1 MKNGVKNIKYYLIF
15 CILLVIFSISNVR
28 AQIIESSYQDMTT
41 QPLAQIGDNYFIEF
55 DGHTID
61 ISYTD
66 NAQVTM
72 VIDDHTYTI
81 STRPI
86 NYMWFVLTY
95 NPTTHVISFEY
106 DGYFPYQVEMY
117 PSLGTKKMYFSNS
130 CNVSSGCYV
139 DFHNGEYITK
149 GNSQFITNETYNG
162 LLYYRVDLDDYSS
175 INGSASSWTYY
186 NEYILFSN
194 MSFSYEQTFPAPSVD
209 QREVYSFVSTTP
221 VIIPIQIDTNELSII
236 PNNDNTKTW
245 VYGYEVILSLNDE
258 YTGYTNYCN
267 YIDETGTTKRVDLSG
282 DSNTSIFKTNIAQ
295 DIACYTYEGETLI
308 QETTKTIN
316 APTLQQHVNINSNTF
331 TNYISSVDIDY
342 NYYTTSTNIP
352 KYIPFRLIFEQQ
364 EYTSN
369 PITSFLGYYVDAN
382 GNLHET
388 SNITLVNVQQRYTD
402 AQNVITGYIDTGGF
416 SNFKVSFKIDRRMA
430 MLEYNLKY
438 LDTTP
443 TTWTNSEFNVTFLN
457 EDFTGYNY
465 YYFEDAN
472 VIAYIYKINDN
483 NADTGRIIFKNNL
496 DIVGQW
502 FDNNNFTYLEEK
514 TRYNSNYD
522 NYNITFDYNTGKK
535 IFILRLNTALLNN
548 VYGFYVPIG
557 WGVKFTSAYIEEN
570 VPINN
575 DNGTLGNVT
584 PGSNNNLILSNENR
598 SIFEIVGTAITE
610 QTGLFSWFKE
620 MFEYGFNKL
629 PNSVKAIIIVPFC
642 ITIIV
647 VLLFHVMRW

>member
-1 MKNGVKNIKYYLIF
+1 MKIGVKNTKYYIIF
-15 CILLVIFSISNVR
+15 SILLAIFSISRVS
-28 AQIIESSYQDMTT
+28 AQVVESTYNDMTT
-41 QPLAQIGDNYFIEF
+41 QPLAQLNDNYYLEF

-61 ISYTD
+61 LTYTD
-66 NAQVTM
+66 IAQVTM
-72 VIDDHTYTI
+72 IIDGHTYI
-81 STRPI
+81 MSTRPI

-95 NPTTHVISFEY
+95 NPTTHIIGFNY

-149 GNSQFITNETYNG
+149 GNSQFISMDAYNG
-162 LLYYRVDLDDYSS
+162 VLYYNVDLDNYTSTS
-175 INGSASSWTYY
+175 GTASSWTFE

-194 MSFSYEQTFPAPSVD
+194 MSFAYETTFPAPQVQD
-209 QREVYSFVSTTP
+209 LQIYAFTNTTP
-221 VIIPIQIDTNELSII
+221 IIQPIYIDSNDLTII
-236 PNNDNTKTW
+236 PNNDNTKIW
-245 VYGYEVILSLNDE
+245 LYGNEVYLSLNDE
-258 YTGYTNYCN
+258 YTGYTNYCE
-267 YIDETGTTKRVDLSG
+267 YIDEIGNNKKIYLTG
-282 DSNTSIFKTNIAQ
+282 DSNTATFKINMAQ
-295 DIACYTYEGETLI
+295 DVVCYTYENDTLI
-308 QETTKTIN
+308 QETTKTFN
-316 APTLQQHVNINSNTF
+316 APTFERHVNINSNTF
-331 TNYISSVDIDY
+331 TNYISSIDIDY
-342 NYYTTSTNIP
+342 NYYNTGTNIP

-364 EYTSN
+364 EYTTN

-402 AQNVITGYIDTGGF
+402 AQNIITGYIDTGGF
-416 SNFKVSFKIDRRMA
+416 SNFKISFKIDRRMA

-443 TTWTNSEFNVTFLN
+443 TTWTNAQFNVTFLN

-465 YYFEDAN
+465 YYFEDTN

-483 NADTGRIIFKNNL
+483 NADNGRIIFRNNL

-502 FDNNNFTYLEEK
+502 FDNNNFTYLEQK
-514 TRYNSNYD
+514 TSYNSNYD

-557 WGVKFTSAYIEEN
+557 WGVRFSSAYIEN
-570 VPINN
+570 NIPINN
-575 DNGTLGNVT
+575 DNGTLGNIT

-610 QTGLFSWFKE
+610 KTGLFAWFKE

-629 PNSVKAIIIVPFC
+629 PNEVKAIIIVPFC